1 MVNDLLSTNN
11 KIIKMKEDKKKGI
24 ILENLSEIYI
34 QSREELY
41 LLIDNVKDKISR
53 IEKNW
58 RSHLIFL
65 LKLTNRFPDE
75 SVTTSLLTVVHLAGV
90 EKVLL

>member
-41 LLIDNVKDKISR
+41 LLIDNVKDKISK

-58 RSHLIFL
+58 RSHLIFQ

-75 SVTTSLLTVVHLAGV
+75 SVTKSLLTVVHLAGV

>member
-41 LLIDNVKDKISR
+41 LLIDNVKDKISK

>member
-1 MVNDLLSTNN
+1 
-11 KIIKMKEDKKKGI
+11 MKEDKKKGI

-41 LLIDNVKDKISR
+41 LLIDNVKDKISK